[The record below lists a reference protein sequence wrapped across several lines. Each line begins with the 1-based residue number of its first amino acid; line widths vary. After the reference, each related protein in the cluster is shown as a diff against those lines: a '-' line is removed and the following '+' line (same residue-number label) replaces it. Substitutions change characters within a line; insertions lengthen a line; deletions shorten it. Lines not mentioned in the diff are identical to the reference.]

1 MQNKPQQGKLA
12 TELHPKRR
20 PPSPEQIRTQQ
31 KADAEKELAERKAA
45 LPPVPIKPTSVAV
58 PDSRNDVQR
67 YLDEIAPASIVGR
80 LIKFSKDGKVITND
94 DGESIGDDVDFI
106 ALCDQ
111 TLIGYVKFNGE
122 GMPPDRHMG
131 LLYDGFV
138 MPARET
144 LDDTDVAKWEIGLDG
159 KPSDPWQHHVYLVLQ
174 RGDTTELFTY
184 AASSLTGRRAI
195 GHLLRHYDR
204 LQKTHADMF
213 PVIRLKVGGF
223 QHRDERV
230 GWVHVPVFAVVGR
243 APKDSAAKP
252 DSSIG
257 TDMNDQLDF

>member
-1 MQNKPQQGKLA
+1 MQNKPQQGKLP
-12 TELHPKRR
+12 TELHSKRR
-20 PPSPEQIRTQQ
+20 LSPEQIRTQQ

-80 LIKFSKDGKVITND
+80 LIKFSKDGKFITND

-131 LLYDGFV
+131 LLYDGFA
-138 MPARET
+138 MPQRET
-144 LDDTDVAKWEIGLDG
+144 LGDTDVAKWEIGLDG

-174 RGDTTELFTY
+174 RGDTAELFTY

-257 TDMNDQLDF
+257 ADLNDEIPY

>member
-1 MQNKPQQGKLA
+1 MTQQKVA
-12 TELHPKRR
+12 NRVPT
-20 PPSPEQIRTQQ
+20 PEQIRDRQ
-31 KADAEKELAERKAA
+31 KRQAEKELTERQAA
-45 LPPVPIKPTSVAV
+45 LPPAPIKPTSVAV

-80 LIKFSKDGKVITND
+80 LIKFSKDGRFITND
-94 DGESIGDDVDFI
+94 DGEPIGVDVDFI

-122 GMPPDRHMG
+122 GEPPDRVMG
-131 LLYDGFV
+131 LLYDGFI
-138 MPARET
+138 MPPRES
-144 LDDTDVAKWEIGLDG
+144 LGDTDQAKWEVGLDTR
-159 KPSDPWQHHVYLVLQ
+159 PSDPWQHHVYLVLQ

-184 AASSLTGRRAI
+184 ATSSLTGRRAI

-223 QHRDERV
+223 QHRDDRV
-230 GWVHVPVFAVVGR
+230 GWVSTPVLAVVGR
-243 APKDSAAKP
+243 TPKDSAAKP
-252 DSSIG
+252 DSG
-257 TDMNDQLDF
+257 LAADMNDEIPFFK